1 MKRLLTTLVILTG
14 LVACDDAD
22 ERFDVGYS
30 DGVAVGYN
38 TACQIRATLV
48 EGDFDNVD
56 YEIVLIMNEDIKY
69 PVVYVVIL
77 DILKQT

>member
-56 YEIVLIMNEDIKY
+56 YARGFAKGKADGVAACYADRKAGRR
-69 PVVYVVIL
+69 
-77 DILKQT
+77 